1 MFIRGNDI
9 SDANLAD
16 IVDRRRANR
25 ANSRVLYAASQPSR
39 KMSGRSHAP
48 LNDERRRWCHNALQ
62 GTSRTFAITVDVLE
76 EPMATQI
83 CVGYLLCRVADTV
96 EDARHIPPD
105 EQVTL
110 LEMYRRALDPHSG
123 TDIGNFRAAV
133 DPWLPVKDD
142 RNGPDDGQG
151 DGWNIDGWR
160 DEADAD
166 DWRLVAHAPRVVR
179 AFEAFDPTAREAI
192 REPIRDLVGGMAMFI
207 ERHADTGGIRVET
220 VEELEEYCWYAAGTV
235 GTLIT
240 NLLTRDTSPRRTRRL
255 RANDRSFA
263 LLLQLV
269 NVAKDV
275 TDDYH
280 EENNVYLPATWL
292 REHGVEPDGVCDP
305 ENASAVAA
313 VIRRIAGHARDY
325 AGDARAYLEAMP
337 EAYGNTLAAW
347 GVPYLLA
354 VGTLRELDEH
364 AEEVLSEGGVKV
376 SRAEVLAIMERFSR
390 GVDRSS
396 LEALRAQVARG
407 RFQQR
412 GRADD

>member
-1 MFIRGNDI
+1 
-9 SDANLAD
+9 
-16 IVDRRRANR
+16 
-25 ANSRVLYAASQPSR
+25 
-39 KMSGRSHAP
+39 MSGCSHTP
-48 LNDERRRWCHNALQ
+48 FSDERRQWCHDALQ

-96 EDARHIPPD
+96 EDACHIPSNK
-105 EQVTL
+105 QVTL
-110 LEMYRRALDPHSG
+110 LETYRRALDPHSG
-123 TDIGNFRAAV
+123 TDIGDFRAAV
-133 DPWLPVKDD
+133 DPWLPVKDN
-142 RNGPDDGQG
+142 RNGPDDGRI
-151 DGWNIDGWR
+151 DGLNVDGWR

-166 DWRLVAHAPRVVR
+166 DWRVVAHAPRVVR
-179 AFEAFDPTAREAI
+179 AFEAFDPTVREAI
-192 REPIRDLVGGMAMFI
+192 REPIRELVGGMAMFV
-207 ERHADTGGIRVET
+207 ERYADTEGIRVET
-220 VEELEEYCWYAAGTV
+220 VEELEEYCWYVAGTV
-235 GTLIT
+235 GMLIT
-240 NLLTRDTSPRRTRRL
+240 NLLTRDTSPRHTRQL
-255 RANDRSFA
+255 RANSRSFA

-269 NVAKDV
+269 NIAKDV
-275 TDDYH
+275 PSDYN

-337 EAYGNTLAAW
+337 EARGNTLTAW

-364 AEEVLSEGGVKV
+364 AEDVLSEGEAKV
-376 SRAEVLAIMERFSR
+376 SRGEVLAIVERFSQ

-396 LEALRAQVARG
+396 LESLRTQVARG
-407 RFQQR
+407 QFQQR
-412 GRADD
+412 GWADD